1 MSISDDTVLNIKFKL
16 VNLDSEF
23 NYMVFIVINSQ
34 EDNVMFFRHIVSPFG
49 KKIMLKEGDNYISN
63 GNLKFNSNSLKT
75 GDVYLNITLAK
86 VLRVNV
92 EGEKYNAFIQDTKQ
106 LKFRIEKI

>member
-1 MSISDDTVLNIKFKL
+1 MSISDDTVINIKFKL
-16 VNLDSEF
+16 VNLDSKF
-23 NYMVFIVINSQ
+23 NYMVFIDINSQ
-34 EDNVMFFRHIVSPFG
+34 EDNDMFFRHFVSPFG